1 MTAVASYEA
10 LFREWYPRLVSLGTA
25 MTGRRDVASDI
36 AQEALLRAHRDWE
49 TVGAFE
55 RPSAWVRKVAVNL
68 LVDHQRH
75 AARERLAVDRLAGAP
90 VAAASTPALTRWV
103 ELTSMLPARQ
113 RQIVTLYYGDDLA
126 VADIAALLDISEG
139 AVKASLF
146 KARATLHQLLES
158 EVRDV

>member
-1 MTAVASYEA
+1 MTVVASYEV

-36 AQEALLRAHRDWE
+36 AQEAFLRAHRDWE
-49 TVGAFE
+49 TVGSYE

-68 LVDHQRH
+68 LVDYQRTN
-75 AARERLAVDRLAGAP
+75 ARERRAVDRLAGAP
-90 VAAASTPALTRWV
+90 VADPSAPALTRWV
-103 ELTSMLPARQ
+103 ELTSTLPSRQ
-113 RQIVTLYYGDDLA
+113 RQIVTLFYGDDRA

-146 KARATLHQLLES
+146 KARAALHQLLES